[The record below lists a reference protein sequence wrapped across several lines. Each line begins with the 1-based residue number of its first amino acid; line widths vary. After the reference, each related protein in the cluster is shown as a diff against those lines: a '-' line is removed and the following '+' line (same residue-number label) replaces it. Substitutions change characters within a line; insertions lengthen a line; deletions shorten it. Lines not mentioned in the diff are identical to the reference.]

1 MKHILE
7 YLERTTAQ
15 KPDKTAV
22 IDGERSVFCGWKK
35 GQFTWQNLI
44 INYELFLE
52 YREEILIMREC
63 LMLIRNLTKNEMTI

>member
-1 MKHILE
+1 MANGP
-7 YLERTTAQ
+7 Y
-15 KPDKTAV
+15 
-22 IDGERSVFCGWKK
+22 SVAGRK
-35 GQFTWQNLI
+35 GNLHGQNLI